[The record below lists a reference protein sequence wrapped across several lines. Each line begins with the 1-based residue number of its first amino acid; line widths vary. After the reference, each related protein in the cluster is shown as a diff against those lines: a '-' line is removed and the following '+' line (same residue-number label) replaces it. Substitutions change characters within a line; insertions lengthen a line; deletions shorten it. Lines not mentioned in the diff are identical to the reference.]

1 MIVDGRGDVRYVFSE
16 VKEKVKE
23 QAPARTVPK
32 NPAQTPAAFTGAQLK
47 QAVDE
52 MNACKSRA
60 QVLSVWKDTQS
71 CRTITS
77 FVTPVLKW
85 AKNILKRNDKISKV
99 PCGFQ

>member
-1 MIVDGRGDVRYVFSE
+1 
-16 VKEKVKE
+16 
-23 QAPARTVPK
+23 
-32 NPAQTPAAFTGAQLK
+32 
-47 QAVDE
+47 

-60 QVLSVWKDTQS
+60 QVLSVWKRYTVMQNNNE
-71 CRTITS
+71 